1 MTDLAPNQAD
11 YAAVHADIVALLEAA
26 RRAAARSVNAVMT
39 TTYWSVGRRIVQFE
53 QGGKE
58 RAANGQALLKRLS
71 GDLSALLGRGFSERN
86 LEQMRL
92 FYLSWPFEKISQ
104 TVSAKLIAPR
114 ISQTPSAESAAA
126 GKLPERTERILDEIF
141 PLRCTTRP

>member
-1 MTDLAPNQAD
+1 MRPLREAHFG
-11 YAAVHADIVALLEAA
+11 AAIGLPISLQP
-26 RRAAARSVNAVMT
+26 AAARPKDRVSG
-39 TTYWSVGRRIVQFE
+39 WSRALPGGPWEQKSAFEFPIV
-53 QGGKE
+53 
-58 RAANGQALLKRLS
+58 
-71 GDLSALLGRGFSERN
+71 

-92 FYLSWPFEKISQ
+92 FYLSWPFEKMSQ